1 MQDGEPNPPAAPPNS
16 HAEVLAAI
24 NSLKD
29 SLESR
34 VEKECKRQRLTEV
47 PAFKRLG
54 NEQQFRH
61 TEKVLTHIQSA
72 QSNLETLDVDE
83 AKTNLQD
90 AINEIKERQ
99 KLIKLAD
106 RSELGWG
113 VVKEYVTDNLA
124 SDPED
129 VRKIKKAEKAAAAK
143 KPATKKRGSNAAY
156 SRTGTFAP
164 YIRPATSSF
173 ASTARQ
179 SPFFVPTEAS
189 TTPGPVSSAGYKATS
204 DRPAPPFDPF
214 SGSSQDHQAQP
225 QNTRDWEYQQG
236 DVKPPEGVQGAWKC
250 LTSSLQDPTLKHLAS
265 VNLPALLMSAK
276 ATSTTKKYLASWK
289 KWEAWASSNPEVST
303 FPVSPFH
310 FSLYI
315 SHLAATGPKSI
326 AVSAAAAVSW
336 AHGLAGIP
344 SPTSNSMVKT
354 ALQGFKRLRSTPTVR
369 KEPITSD
376 TLVKLFSSHG
386 HSNANLA
393 DLRVLFTCFVSY
405 AGFLRFDDLSL
416 ITRRDCTVST
426 DRMTIHLAKS
436 KSDQYRDGADV
447 VIARTSKPTCPVVVA
462 ERYFKAL
469 GDPPDSPLPVLRR
482 LVSTRSG
489 LIPSSSSLSYTRTR
503 EIVLDALRP
512 LVPDIML
519 YGLHSLRSGG
529 ASAACNAHVPS
540 FLISKHGRWK
550 TEKARNAYLKLDSS
564 TTLLASKSLGI

>member
-1 MQDGEPNPPAAPPNS
+1 ME
-16 HAEVLAAI
+16 EER
-24 NSLKD
+24 LK
-29 SLESR
+29 
-34 VEKECKRQRLTEV
+34 T
-47 PAFKRLG
+47 
-54 NEQQFRH
+54 
-61 TEKVLTHIQSA
+61 
-72 QSNLETLDVDE
+72 
-83 AKTNLQD
+83 
-90 AINEIKERQ
+90 IK
-99 KLIKLAD
+99 
-106 RSELGWG
+106 
-113 VVKEYVTDNLA
+113 
-124 SDPED
+124 
-129 VRKIKKAEKAAAAK
+129 
-143 KPATKKRGSNAAY
+143 
-156 SRTGTFAP
+156 
-164 YIRPATSSF
+164 
-173 ASTARQ
+173 
-179 SPFFVPTEAS
+179 
-189 TTPGPVSSAGYKATS
+189 
-204 DRPAPPFDPF
+204 
-214 SGSSQDHQAQP
+214 
-225 QNTRDWEYQQG
+225 
-236 DVKPPEGVQGAWKC
+236 GAWKC

-462 ERYFKAL
+462 ERFFKAL

-503 EIVLDALRP
+503 EIVLNALSP
-512 LVPDIML
+512 LVPDITL